1 MKFDQ
6 LIESNT
12 RKVFLEK
19 SQIFEY
25 LENEESFLDK
35 IKKTFFI
42 IFKGVSLK
50 QIKQFLE
57 SLTFSNCSSNEMF
70 YS

>member
-12 RKVFLEK
+12 RKVFIEK

-25 LENEESFLDK
+25 LENEESFQDK

>member
-1 MKFDQ
+1 MESKLPDISRSKSNLTMKFDQ

-25 LENEESFLDK
+25 LENEESF
-35 IKKTFFI
+35 
-42 IFKGVSLK
+42 
-50 QIKQFLE
+50 
-57 SLTFSNCSSNEMF
+57 
-70 YS
+70 